1 MCDFST
7 TKPGRVNAEHP
18 HGSAVP
24 PREDGH
30 SRAAGVRK
38 VLRVRTGVRLG
49 CLPSRVF
56 ISGLCLHTNL
66 SPRGGVCCS
75 CTHCYLQGCG
85 PSSEANAAWLSSP
98 AGPVARDLRRP
109 RLHGAGA
116 AGALLLLS
124 IPPALSLAQ
133 PQSPFYHASRWHWK
147 MQQLLKGG
155 EGRETWEEQSRE
167 EGGMAVS
174 ERRNTDPIWTCLGSP
189 HNFS

>member
-1 MCDFST
+1 M
-7 TKPGRVNAEHP
+7 NAEHP

-85 PSSEANAAWLSSP
+85 PSSEANAAWLSLP

-109 RLHGAGA
+109 RLHGCRQRCWGRRSAPA
-116 AGALLLLS
+116 PLHPSCPLLS
-124 IPPALSLAQ
+124 SAPVPFLPRKQVALENA
-133 PQSPFYHASRWHWK
+133 AA
-147 MQQLLKGG
+147 LKRR
-155 EGRETWEEQSRE
+155 GREETWEEQSRE
-167 EGGMAVS
+167 EGGMVVS
-174 ERRNTDPIWTCLGSP
+174 ERRNTDPMWTCLGSP